1 MAPAQPHDR
10 VFNFSAGPGALPVPV
25 LEEAARDALNYKG
38 CGISVMELSHRSK
51 EFTEIIED
59 AEADLRKLL
68 EIPDNYRVLF
78 LQGGASAQF
87 AAIPLNLTASKETVV
102 DYLVTGSWSKKAAEE
117 AGKYATVNVV
127 AKGDNKSIPDAG
139 TWKVSPEAAYL
150 HYCDNET
157 IQGVEFLGE
166 EISILLLL
174 LFFFLFFFSPSGA
187 GRGAT
192 PHRREEKRENLT
204 PSNPSLPHPPPIPT
218 SQTKHAGVPEVPE
231 GTLLVADMSSNF
243 CSKKVDVSRYGLIYA
258 GAQKNI
264 GPAGV
269 TVVIVRDDLV
279 GKARPETP
287 AIFDYKVME
296 GSLYNTPPCWSIYIC
311 GLVFKHMLAAG
322 GIDAVAAANAAKA
335 AALYD
340 AIDSSAGGFF
350 VAPVDRSCRSRMNV
364 PFVVPSKGEE
374 AEKLFVAEAAKAG
387 MKELKGHRS
396 VGGMRASIYNSVP
409 REGVDALIAFMKEFA
424 EKNA

>member
-1 MAPAQPHDR
+1 MSQPHGR

-25 LEEAARDALNYKG
+25 LEEAAKDALNYKG

-51 EFTEIIED
+51 EFTQIIEE
-59 AEADLRKLL
+59 AEADLRALL
-68 EIPDNYRVLF
+68 EIPDNYKVLF

-87 AAIPLNLTASKETVV
+87 AAIPLNLAASKETAV

-117 AGKYATVNVV
+117 AGKYAKVNVV
-127 AKGDNKSIPDAG
+127 AKGDNKSIPDASS
-139 TWKVSPEAAYL
+139 WKLSPPGEAAYL

-157 IQGVEFLGE
+157 IQGVEFQG
-166 EISILLLL
+166 
-174 LFFFLFFFSPSGA
+174 P
-187 GRGAT
+187 
-192 PHRREEKRENLT
+192 
-204 PSNPSLPHPPPIPT
+204 
-218 SQTKHAGVPEVPE
+218 PEVPE
-231 GTLLVADMSSNF
+231 GTTLVADMSSNF

-279 GKARPETP
+279 GRARPETP
-287 AIFDYKVME
+287 AIMDYKVME

-311 GLVFKHMLAAG
+311 GLVFKHMRSIG
-322 GIDAVAAANAAKA
+322 GIEAIAAANASKA
-335 AALYD
+335 GALYE
-340 AIDSSAGGFF
+340 AIDASNGFYS
-350 VAPVDRSCRSRMNV
+350 APVDPSCRSKMNV
-364 PFVVPSKGEE
+364 PFVIPGKGEE
-374 AEKLFVAEAAKAG
+374 TEKAFVAEATKSG

-396 VGGMRASIYNSVP
+396 VGGMRASIYNSMP

>member
-51 EFTEIIED
+51 EFTKIIED

-166 EISILLLL
+166 EISIRLLL
-174 LFFFLFFFSPSGA
+174 LFFSSSSSSSFPPPERVEA
-187 GRGAT
+187 PRPT
-192 PHRREEKRENLT
+192 EEKRRGKPSHPRILLCPT
-204 PSNPSLPHPPPIPT
+204 PHQFPH
-218 SQTKHAGVPEVPE
+218 
-231 GTLLVADMSSNF
+231 
-243 CSKKVDVSRYGLIYA
+243 
-258 GAQKNI
+258 
-264 GPAGV
+264 
-269 TVVIVRDDLV
+269 
-279 GKARPETP
+279 
-287 AIFDYKVME
+287 
-296 GSLYNTPPCWSIYIC
+296 
-311 GLVFKHMLAAG
+311 
-322 GIDAVAAANAAKA
+322 
-335 AALYD
+335 
-340 AIDSSAGGFF
+340 
-350 VAPVDRSCRSRMNV
+350 
-364 PFVVPSKGEE
+364 
-374 AEKLFVAEAAKAG
+374 
-387 MKELKGHRS
+387 LK
-396 VGGMRASIYNSVP
+396 
-409 REGVDALIAFMKEFA
+409 
-424 EKNA
+424 